1 MNDTRQVAG
10 TSHDAAV
17 SAGLPRDAVPGKVCY
32 NETMNITGS
41 NHDAAV
47 SAGLSRF
54 AAFGGRMTKS
64 RSTSLH
70 KCLIHDSGCT
80 RSLVDESHP
89 SVMSRRLVENLPC
102 VRGIE
107 SGNLKPIGLEDISL
121 GKFVM
126 KDCLLVPSGNSS
138 LISAREVAE
147 KLGYISVISRRLVKR
162 TARLEA

>member
-80 RSLVDESHP
+80 RGLVDEI
-89 SVMSRRLVENLPC
+89 VENLPC

-107 SGNLKPIGLEDISL
+107 SGNLKPIGLGDISL